1 MFSKR
6 RSEEMAPVDTLW
18 EELKHAHIASP
29 AERWILLCGGLP
41 CSSTSCCEVKKA
53 TQDELDK
60 HRLSLEIKEIGCIGD
75 CSEGPTIIVYPEGV
89 IYRKLKPDLAR
100 EIIREHVKAGNIVE
114 RLLRGDPEPREEL
127 RRREKMP
134 FYRRQSRLVL
144 RNCEVVKP
152 DIEDYMKHRGYSALA
167 YVLSRMTPEQVI
179 KQVKLSGLR
188 GRGGGGFPT
197 GLKWEHMLGSPGEEK
212 YVICNGDEGD
222 PGAFM
227 DRNLL
232 EGDPHSVLEG
242 MIIAGY
248 ATGAGQGFIYVR
260 AEYPL
265 AVRRSMQAIE
275 QARENNLLGEDI
287 LQTGFSFDVELRT
300 GAGAF
305 VCGEE
310 TALISSLQGS
320 RGDPEPR
327 PPFPVQSGLWNLPT
341 LINNVETL
349 ANIPIILLCGADSF
363 AKIGTAG
370 SRGTKVFALAGKV
383 RHTGLVEVPF
393 GTTLREIIYKIGGG
407 IPGDKTFKA
416 AQTGGP
422 SGGCLGEQHLDLPLD
437 YDSLLDIGSMI
448 GSGGLII
455 MDEDTC
461 MVDIA
466 RYYLDFTQD
475 ESCGKCTPCRVGTK
489 RLLEILTRIT
499 HGEGQ
504 EDDLERLEYW
514 GRLIKNTAL
523 CGLGRSAANPVL
535 STLRYFKSEYVAHI
549 RDHYCPAGV
558 CERLNRPRINQEIC
572 RACGL
577 CARICEAAAISGSK
591 ETGYRIDPA
600 LCTACQRC
608 LEECPFEAITGGE
621 KVHA

>member
-1 MFSKR
+1 M
-6 RSEEMAPVDTLW
+6 
-18 EELKHAHIASP
+18 
-29 AERWILLCGGLP
+29 
-41 CSSTSCCEVKKA
+41 
-53 TQDELDK
+53 
-60 HRLSLEIKEIGCIGD
+60 
-75 CSEGPTIIVYPEGV
+75 
-89 IYRKLKPDLAR
+89 
-100 EIIREHVKAGNIVE
+100 
-114 RLLRGDPEPREEL
+114 
-127 RRREKMP
+127 
-134 FYRRQSRLVL
+134 
-144 RNCEVVKP
+144 
-152 DIEDYMKHRGYSALA
+152 
-167 YVLSRMTPEQVI
+167 
-179 KQVKLSGLR
+179 
-188 GRGGGGFPT
+188 
-197 GLKWEHMLGSPGEEK
+197 
-212 YVICNGDEGD
+212 
-222 PGAFM
+222 
-227 DRNLL
+227 
-232 EGDPHSVLEG
+232 LEG

-370 SRGTKVFALAGKV
+370 SRGPRYLPSPASTPYRPGRGPL
-383 RHTGLVEVPF
+383 

-416 AQTGGP
+416 AQTGGS